1 MSHIRSCRKAA
12 ALIGVLIAAVY
23 AGIVPGETQGSPEPA
38 FEVAS
43 VKANRS
49 GEPYVGAP
57 GDRFSDGRFRYT
69 NVPLRLLIRQAFER
83 PGSDTVRGGPA
94 WLDTDRWDFD
104 AKAESATA
112 DMLPMIRKLLTERF
126 RLRHHIE
133 SEEGPVYELTFARR
147 DRRLGSS
154 LRQARGSRS
163 FRGGSG
169 SITGRALSILD
180 LARLLRYGRGASGA
194 RSHRS
199 HCDVRRRSPMGTG
212 QSRGPGTLGP
222 SRLLHGDP
230 GAALAQTATGA
241 RPRGPDGDRQRRA
254 PGRELSCGLSR
265 VVGVGCRWKLVV
277 RQFRGRHRIANASG
291 RLC

>member
-1 MSHIRSCRKAA
+1 MVGTDYPRSLVVPHCLPHDSTLVRLVYMTGAHKVASLVMVLVA
-12 ALIGVLIAAVY
+12 ALCVEFVRA
-23 AGIVPGETQGSPEPA
+23 QGQASSEAA

-43 VKANRS
+43 IKANRS

-83 PGSDTVRGGPA
+83 PGNDAVRGGPG

-104 AKAESATA
+104 ARAESATA

-180 LARLLRYGRGASGA
+180 LARLLSTGAGRPVLDRTGLAATYDVDLRWAPASPA
-194 RSHRS
+194 
-199 HCDVRRRSPMGTG
+199 G
-212 QSRGPGTLGP
+212 QAPSDLPDFFTAIQEQLWLRLQPARGPVDRMVIDSAERP
-222 SRLLHGDP
+222 GD
-230 GAALAQTATGA
+230 
-241 RPRGPDGDRQRRA
+241 
-254 PGRELSCGLSR
+254 
-265 VVGVGCRWKLVV
+265 
-277 RQFRGRHRIANASG
+277 N
-291 RLC
+291 

>member
-1 MSHIRSCRKAA
+1 MSHILSCRKAA

-23 AGIVPGETQGSPEPA
+23 GGTVPVETQNSPEPA

-43 VKANRS
+43 IKANRS

-83 PGSDTVRGGPA
+83 PGNDAVRGGPG

-104 AKAESATA
+104 ARAESATA

-154 LRQARGSRS
+154 LRPAR
-163 FRGGSG
+163 
-169 SITGRALSILD
+169 
-180 LARLLRYGRGASGA
+180 A
-194 RSHRS
+194 RSLTCS
-199 HCDVRRRSPMGTG
+199 HLTRYSFAE
-212 QSRGPGTLGP
+212 TLP
-222 SRLLHGDP
+222 
-230 GAALAQTATGA
+230 
-241 RPRGPDGDRQRRA
+241 RPWYQ
-254 PGRELSCGLSR
+254 
-265 VVGVGCRWKLVV
+265 
-277 RQFRGRHRIANASG
+277 
-291 RLC
+291 